1 MNRHSFLTISAAV
14 GLAAAL
20 TLAACGDDT
29 DDGAEGDSGV
39 GAVEIDGAWARTS
52 PMMADA
58 GAAYFTITS
67 PVDDA
72 IVGASVEASVAGT
85 VEMHET
91 RMAETDM
98 TATTMEGDMTGTTME
113 GMDGMEGM
121 GEMEMVQVDRIELPA
136 GDAVE
141 LAPGGLHLMLLD
153 LPDPLE
159 LDETFTITLTLE
171 NAGEQQVEVTVRDE
185 AP

>member
-14 GLAAAL
+14 GLAAGL

-29 DDGAEGDSGV
+29 DDGAQGDSGG

-91 RMAETDM
+91 RMVETDM
-98 TATTMEGDMTGTTME
+98 TATTMEGGTG
-113 GMDGMEGM
+113 DGMGDGM

-136 GDAVE
+136 GEAVE
-141 LAPGGLHLMLLD
+141 LVPGGLHVMLLD
-153 LPDPLE
+153 LPDPLQ

-171 NAGEQQVEVTVRDE
+171 NGGEQAVEVTVRDE

>member
-1 MNRHSFLTISAAV
+1 MHRHMHHHMPRRSFLRIGAAV
-14 GLAAAL
+14 GLAAGL

-29 DDGAEGDSGV
+29 DEGDAGTG
-39 GAVEIDGAWARTS
+39 GAVEIEGAWARTS
-52 PMMADA
+52 PMMAEA

-72 IVGASVEASVAGT
+72 LVGASVDASVAGV

-91 RMAETDM
+91 RMVETDM
-98 TATTMEGDMTGTTME
+98 TATTMEG
-113 GMDGMEGM
+113 GMGDGMGDGM
-121 GEMEMVQVDRIELPA
+121 GEMEMVPVERIELPA
-136 GDAVE
+136 GEAIA
-141 LAPGGLHLMLLD
+141 LKPGGLHLMLLD
-153 LPDPLE
+153 LPEPLE